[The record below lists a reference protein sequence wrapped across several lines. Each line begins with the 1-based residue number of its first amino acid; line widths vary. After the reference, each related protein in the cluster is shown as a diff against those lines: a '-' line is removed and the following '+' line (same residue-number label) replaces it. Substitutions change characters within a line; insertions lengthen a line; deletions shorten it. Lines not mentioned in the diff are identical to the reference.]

1 MIELPEI
8 LTSRYDPASSHDVRS
23 WSFGCVDRVRNR
35 VAESWTGRV
44 RTLDDESI
52 FGPLR
57 DHECACGK
65 YQMPKYCGMICDR
78 CGVKVMRADEARRT
92 RCGHIELSLSVLHPT
107 GRTSEPLEA
116 VPILPATVWRSPA
129 GRPLADLYEDIVRA
143 NRHQD
148 MDVVSSILERI
159 IQTLAPIAEAAC
171 SWDLEST
178 ATLARGLLL
187 TPRSDTCKTL

>member
-1 MIELPEI
+1 MIDLPERLI
-8 LTSRYDPASSHDVRS
+8 SRYDAANSDDVRS
-23 WSFGCVDRVRNR
+23 WSFGSVDRVRNR
-35 VAESWTGRV
+35 ASESWTGRV

-57 DHECACGK
+57 DNECTCGK
-65 YQMPKYCGMICDR
+65 YRGAEYRGMICDR
-78 CGVKVMRADEARRT
+78 CGVKIMMSGEARKT

-116 VPILPATVWRSPA
+116 VPILPARIWQSPA

-143 NRHQD
+143 NHCQD
-148 MDVVSSILERI
+148 MDLVSSTLERI
-159 IQTLAPIAEAAC
+159 IETLAPIAEAAC

-178 ATLARGLLL
+178 ATLTKGLLL
-187 TPRSDTCKTL
+187 TPRLERLSD